1 MEHEAIKLVR
11 KAGERISGA
20 SRGGGNGN
28 SNDFGSGFGAIAAS
42 IFILLLAYNSFYT
55 VDIEEEAVV
64 TRFGEYLETTEPGLH
79 YKLPF
84 IDRVFKVQSKK
95 RQEAVF
101 GFRKVSGNRRFVTPE
116 ESLMLTGDLNLA
128 DVQWS
133 VQYEISDAKKYL
145 FNAKDVTKTV
155 RDVSMSAVRQVVG
168 DRLVGEVLT
177 TGRAEISAEVKK
189 LMQSILESY
198 DIGLRV
204 TAVMLQSVNPPEKVK
219 PAFNDVNAAKQEKE
233 QAINRAEKEYN
244 RIIPQARGKA
254 EKELADANAYS
265 IRVVN
270 RAKGDAS
277 RFTQVYKEYRKAPKV
292 TQTRIYL
299 ETMEEIFEKISD
311 FTIIDKDAKRSSTY
325 LRTKQSF

>member
-1 MEHEAIKLVR
+1 M
-11 KAGERISGA
+11 
-20 SRGGGNGN
+20 
-28 SNDFGSGFGAIAAS
+28 
-42 IFILLLAYNSFYT
+42 
-55 VDIEEEAVV
+55 
-64 TRFGEYLETTEPGLH
+64 TRFGQYLSTAQPGLH

-84 IDRVFKVQSKK
+84 IDSIYKVQSKK

-101 GFRKVSGNRRFVTPE
+101 GFRKVSGNRRFITPE

-177 TGRAEISAEVKK
+177 TGRAEISSNVKD
-189 LMQSILESY
+189 LMQSILENY

-233 QAINRAEKEYN
+233 QAINRAEREYN
-244 RIIPQARGKA
+244 RVIPQARGKA
-254 EKELADANAYS
+254 EKELANANAYS
-265 IRVVN
+265 VKVVN

-277 RFTQVYKEYRKAPKV
+277 RFTQVYKEYKKAPQV

-299 ETMEEIFEKISD
+299 ETMEEIFAKISD
-311 FTIIDKDAKRSSTY
+311 FTIIDKDAKGLLPIY
-325 LRTKQSF
+325 GQSNLPRNIKN